1 MIRVKDLQLILPFHT
16 NEELVLTE
24 FVEFN
29 PYFTK
34 VDDKIRTM
42 VWLDDPNIPETN
54 QYPVTELR
62 ETESWNILK
71 GMHQLNIVCEVLTSY
86 APLPDMVITGI
97 WPLMDVVW
105 TKQAVWINLYD
116 VHNNIIERHELQIDD
131 KKFVINLLV
140 SDMIPDFPI
149 VSVAVNNRL
158 PVRFNGIAT
167 ENWKNKP
174 LKFKFGV
181 NPLADKGPIGSCC
194 VEYSLV
200 QIEH

>member
-1 MIRVKDLQLILPFHT
+1 
-16 NEELVLTE
+16 
-24 FVEFN
+24 
-29 PYFTK
+29 
-34 VDDKIRTM
+34 
-42 VWLDDPNIPETN
+42 
-54 QYPVTELR
+54 
-62 ETESWNILK
+62 
-71 GMHQLNIVCEVLTSY
+71 
-86 APLPDMVITGI
+86 
-97 WPLMDVVW
+97 
-105 TKQAVWINLYD
+105 
-116 VHNNIIERHELQIDD
+116 
-131 KKFVINLLV
+131 
-140 SDMIPDFPI
+140 MIPDFPI